1 MPPTGRRGVRQSQGY
16 SQVGIPPPP
25 KAAWDCT
32 ELRTR
37 RDCGASGHTATDCR
51 KARHR
56 RPHGPAGWPRG
67 ARLRTGSSHKAKNH
81 TTGHVGA
88 RGLPRE
94 RQRTGATEAQA
105 SRFLHR
111 GRRGRVIQ
119 KGSLAVRGPSL
130 PFVACATKGESCC
143 AGEVLHPMGQ
153 TAPRRRISR
162 GGPCIIDGGVC
173 KTAEKEQRRRGIAA
187 DYGVRTALQDLQTLH
202 LPGHMHVTA
211 HYMRLIAPIMYIM

>member
-1 MPPTGRRGVRQSQGY
+1 MGLHRTAHTAR
-16 SQVGIPPPP
+16 
-25 KAAWDCT
+25 
-32 ELRTR
+32 LR
-37 RDCGASGHTATDCR
+37 ASGHTATDCG
-51 KARHR
+51 KARHG

-81 TTGHVGA
+81 TTGHVGV

-143 AGEVLHPMGQ
+143 AGEALHPMGH
-153 TAPRRRISR
+153 TAPMGRISH
-162 GGPCIIDGGVC
+162 GGPCIIGGGVC
-173 KTAEKEQRRRGIAA
+173 RTAKNGARRREITA
-187 DYGVRTALQDLQTLH
+187 DYSGRTLRESLQIPH
-202 LPGHMHVTA
+202 LPGHMHGTA
-211 HYMRLIAPIMYIM
+211 HYMRPIAPIMHIM

>member
-25 KAAWDCT
+25 KAAWGCT

-51 KARHR
+51 KTRHR

-94 RQRTGATEAQA
+94 RQRTGATEA
-105 SRFLHR
+105 
-111 GRRGRVIQ
+111 
-119 KGSLAVRGPSL
+119 RGPSL

-143 AGEVLHPMGQ
+143 AGEALHPMGQ

-162 GGPCIIDGGVC
+162 GWLCIIGGGVC
-173 KTAEKEQRRRGIAA
+173 RTAKNGARRREITA
-187 DYGVRTALQDLQTLH
+187 DYGGRTL
-202 LPGHMHVTA
+202 
-211 HYMRLIAPIMYIM
+211 